1 MTKEVFDDTTGL
13 FYRSGNGDG
22 LMINPASAEASVDHL
37 MVRPVR
43 G

>member
-1 MTKEVFDDTTGL
+1 L